1 MARVT
6 VDDSLENVDN
16 RFELVLLASKRA
28 RDLMFSG
35 VEPEVSWDNDK
46 STVVALREIAAG
58 KIKADYLLKK
68 SPVMVP
74 QKLTYPDIDGD
85 FNLEEDTNDALIAA
99 LNDFGSNEELET
111 EADSETETD
120 SEVVADTEAKA

>member
-6 VDDSLENVDN
+6 VDDSLENVEN

-28 RDLMFSG
+28 RDLVFSG
-35 VEPEVSWDNDK
+35 VEPEVPWDNDK

-68 SPVMVP
+68 LPEIIP
-74 QKLTYPDIDGD
+74 QKPTYPDLDDD
-85 FNLEEDTNDALIAA
+85 FSLKEDSNDALIAA
-99 LNDFGSNEELET
+99 LSDFDDSDDAAPESKS
-111 EADSETETD
+111 DSESMVDAE
-120 SEVVADTEAKA
+120 E

>member
-6 VDDSLENVDN
+6 VDDSLENVEN

-35 VEPEVSWDNDK
+35 EEPHVPWDNDK

-58 KIKADYLLKK
+58 AIKADYLLKK
-68 SPVMVP
+68 SPVIIP
-74 QKLTYPDIDGD
+74 EKPTYPDLDGD
-85 FNLEEDTNDALIAA
+85 FSLEDDTNDALIAA
-99 LNDFGSNEELET
+99 LSNFKVEDALDAESNADLEKKPEGDAEE
-111 EADSETETD
+111 
-120 SEVVADTEAKA
+120 